1 MKQKLSQF
9 LYDYLD
15 EIPLAVSILGFII
28 PTTYAFFC
36 GVPEF
41 YLFSILNGVMLVGML
56 VYYIQEKTR

>member
-1 MKQKLSQF
+1 MIKTTQQF

-15 EIPLAVSILGFII
+15 EIPLAVSILGFIV

-36 GVPEF
+36 DVPEF